1 MASVFSSVLGKLF
14 ILLLKDD
21 PFEADLGVG
30 GFFCSIHFESS
41 NRQWQGLDFGEM
53 KMKWYLELWWPVSN
67 TGEGI

>member
-30 GFFCSIHFESS
+30 GFFVAFILKVAID
-41 NRQWQGLDFGEM
+41 NGKAWILVR
-53 KMKWYLELWWPVSN
+53 
-67 TGEGI
+67 